1 MFSFALFNVGSK
13 LLHKGKR
20 LAPACA
26 LFVLLCAAVHTPRAT
41 QRGARVGPAAA
52 ARTTGV
58 PRLRP
63 SNILDDLRKRAGQQ
77 PRPAPRELAEYAN
90 GLLARKGFDYRF
102 DACETFKSTKP
113 VERDETKQP
122 ATVVYPYRLTR
133 EDGGGAA
140 LFHLVSED
148 YGDGGLCGECFFSI
162 PALRVTKR
170 EMLVVADGGRY
181 RLRRPA
187 GFVLDE
193 AHLVDRT
200 LRRVL
205 RTWQL
210 PFQTIPAGISP
221 DGRLL
226 YLSFYDDSGLD
237 GLVLEVSE
245 GGTLRFV
252 VSGEVV
258 KHEGEWLKDHPKDPQ
273 NAYLSFMR
281 FRSGGRSHVVRF
293 SGPCT

>member
-1 MFSFALFNVGSK
+1 MFPFALFIVGSK

-26 LFVLLCAAVHTPRAT
+26 LFVLLGAAVHTPRAT
-41 QRGARVGPAAA
+41 QRGARGGPAAA
-52 ARTTGV
+52 ARTNGV

-63 SNILDDLRKRAGQQ
+63 SNILDDLRKRAEGQ
-77 PRPAPRELAEYAN
+77 PRPAPRELAAHAN
-90 GLLARKGFDYRF
+90 DLLARKGFDYRF
-102 DACETFKSTKP
+102 DACEMFASAKP
-113 VERDETKQP
+113 VERDETEQP

-133 EDGGGAA
+133 EDGGGPI
-140 LFHLVSED
+140 LFHLVGEA
-148 YGDGGLCGECFFSI
+148 DGSMCGECYFPL

-170 EMLVVADGGRY
+170 EMFVVADGVRY
-181 RLRRPA
+181 RLRRPT
-187 GFVLDE
+187 GFMLDE
-193 AHLVDRT
+193 AHLVDST

-205 RTWQL
+205 RTWQM

-221 DGRLL
+221 DGKLL
-226 YLSFYDDSGLD
+226 YLSFYDDTGLGD
-237 GLVLEVSE
+237 LVLEVSE
-245 GGTLRFV
+245 GGTPRFAV
-252 VSGEVV
+252 RKDVIEG
-258 KHEGEWLKDHPKDPQ
+258 EGEWIEDHPKDPK